1 MEAASAAVAFSAAT
15 DTYAAGLP
23 LSEQLE
29 SIAPILGTVGSV
41 LSVIQY
47 LSCIPTF
54 IEVSRRKSTGNLSP
68 MPYCTTS
75 LLSLLWVTYAV
86 MVPGRMAVL
95 IVNSIAL
102 VFMLGYMAVFL
113 RYTDS
118 KKQTMVKY
126 IGVLLCYGAVMGAA
140 VLFSTSVA
148 SFLGNCCVLVSIT
161 MYASPLAVVPT
172 IIKTKDSSCMP
183 PLYSFTGFVAALVWF
198 GYGLGAGDFHVW
210 IPNGVGSVL
219 CLVQLVIWLIYRIPS
234 SSKSKKSEYYDD
246 VKPGAAG
253 VYYSVLTDT
262 DVPDYNSIGSD
273 STVCSA
279 DYVQLD
285 P

>member
-75 LLSLLWVTYAV
+75 LLSLLWVTYAL

-102 VFMLGYMAVFL
+102 VFMVGYMAVFL

-183 PLYSFTGFVAALVWF
+183 PLYSFTGFVAALVWL

-253 VYYSVLTDT
+253 VYYSVLTDA
-262 DVPDYNSIGSD
+262 DVPDYTSIGSD

>member
-1 MEAASAAVAFSAAT
+1 
-15 DTYAAGLP
+15 
-23 LSEQLE
+23 
-29 SIAPILGTVGSV
+29 
-41 LSVIQY
+41 
-47 LSCIPTF
+47 
-54 IEVSRRKSTGNLSP
+54 
-68 MPYCTTS
+68 
-75 LLSLLWVTYAV
+75 
-86 MVPGRMAVL
+86 MAVL

-102 VFMLGYMAVFL
+102 VFMVGYMAVFL

-183 PLYSFTGFVAALVWF
+183 PLYSFTGFVAALVWL

-253 VYYSVLTDT
+253 VYYSVLTDA
-262 DVPDYNSIGSD
+262 DVPDYTSIGSD